1 MIQNKLYSVLEN
13 WHNNVFVKLKF
24 SNIKI
29 DNNLTHQ
36 KIPTHNITRTTIN
49 DGHIG
54 LYGWEHIIQQTKNI
68 LEHIIQDKV
77 IPNMQLIYYPTNG
90 YMNWHTNSN
99 NPSTRIYL
107 VRASENPSS
116 KIKFKNKI
124 IKDKPFWSFNIFK
137 IKDKTWHCIDA
148 KTERLS
154 LGFHYKGK
162 QSINELTKK
171 INNA

>member
-68 LEHIIQDKV
+68 LEHI
-77 IPNMQLIYYPTNG
+77 
-90 YMNWHTNSN
+90 
-99 NPSTRIYL
+99 
-107 VRASENPSS
+107 
-116 KIKFKNKI
+116 
-124 IKDKPFWSFNIFK
+124 
-137 IKDKTWHCIDA
+137 
-148 KTERLS
+148 LS
-154 LGFHYKGK
+154 LIH
-162 QSINELTKK
+162 I
-171 INNA
+171 